1 MSKYVIS
8 GIAAFNFNHNK
19 AWKCGNTEVKVF
31 PSEVSLRLFGNEIA
45 FKHINEPDKIFINF
59 KGFKTKTTVDR
70 LEALTGLKFSIAKG
84 DLCYFKNDEKV
95 YINSDLWYEVKHNGE
110 ETWLE
115 LSK

>member
-19 AWKCGNTEVKVF
+19 KWKCGNTEVKVDKF
-31 PSEVSLRLFGNEIA
+31 TTDLYLFGNRIA
-45 FKHINEPDKIFINF
+45 NKYYKEPNKIYINF
-59 KGFKTKTTVDR
+59 KGHKTRTTVDR
-70 LEALTGLKFSIAKG
+70 LEALTGLKFSIAKQ
-84 DLCYFKNDEKV
+84 DLCYFRNGEKV
-95 YINSDLWYEVKHNGE
+95 YIDSQTWYEVKHKGE

>member
-1 MSKYVIS
+1 MTRLIS
-8 GIAAFNFNHNK
+8 NQAAIAFLRGKKFKQN
-19 AWKCGNTEVKVF
+19 NTEVKVY
-31 PSEVSLRLFGNEIA
+31 PSIVSLNLFGYEIA
-45 FKHINEPDKIFINF
+45 HKYVTDSSRIYINF

-70 LEALTGLKFSIAKG
+70 LEALTGLKFSIAKQ
-84 DLCYFKNDEKV
+84 DLCYFRNNTKV

>member
-1 MSKYVIS
+1 
-8 GIAAFNFNHNK
+8 
-19 AWKCGNTEVKVF
+19 GNTEVKVY
-31 PSEVSLRLFGNEIA
+31 PSIVSLDLFGNEIA
-45 FKHINEPDKIFINF
+45 HKYIADSSKIYINF

-84 DLCYFKNDEKV
+84 ELCYFRNDEKV

>member
-19 AWKCGNTEVKVF
+19 KWKCGNTEVKVY
-31 PSEVSLRLFGNEIA
+31 PSIVSLDLFGNEIA
-45 FKHINEPDKIFINF
+45 HKYIADSSKIYINF

-84 DLCYFKNDEKV
+84 ELCYFRNDEKV

>member
-1 MSKYVIS
+1 MSKYAIS

-19 AWKCGNTEVKVF
+19 KWKCGNTEVKIF
-31 PSEVSLRLFGNEIA
+31 DSEISLRLFGNEIA
-45 FKHINEPDKIFINF
+45 FKNTSEPNKVFINF
-59 KGFKTKTTVDR
+59 KGFKTQTTIDR
-70 LEALTGLKFSIAKG
+70 LDALTGLKFSRAKG
-84 DLCYFKNDEKV
+84 DLCYFRNEEKV

>member
-8 GIAAFNFNHNK
+8 DIAAFNFNHNK
-19 AWKCGNTEVKVF
+19 AWKCRNTEVKVF
-31 PSEVSLRLFGNEIA
+31 DSEISLRLFGNEIA
-45 FKHINEPDKIFINF
+45 FKNTSEPSKIYINF
-59 KGFKTKTTVDR
+59 KGYKTRTTVDR
-70 LEALTGLKFSIAKG
+70 LEALTGLKFSIAKE
-84 DLCYFKNDEKV
+84 DLCYFRNDERV